1 MAQRMKTISFEKI
14 FNWMFTELRQ
24 HNQIFGIPSTKFY
37 KKEKSTSLEIFT
49 EKLDNPFGPAAGP
62 HTQLAQNIIASY
74 LVGGRFM
81 ELKTVQKLDNL
92 EIEKPCIDA
101 EDEGYNVEWS
111 QELSLEESYEEY
123 LRAWIIIHVLK
134 EVFGL
139 SRNNERGFIFNMSV
153 GYDLE
158 GIKTERMNKFIDE
171 LIDAKGTASFLKYK
185 NWLIDNLENVVL
197 PNSLLNSIDVSQLN
211 NKIEDVSPN
220 ISNSVTLST
229 MHGCPPQDIE
239 SIAKYLIKEKN
250 LHTYVKLNPT
260 LLGFDYVNDLL
271 QQLGYKYIK
280 LEKKS
285 FEHDLQFKDA
295 IPMLLRLKVLAKEH
309 QREFGVKLSNTLGVN
324 NTLKKLPGNDMYMS
338 GRSLFPL
345 TINLAYK
352 LASEFSGDLNI
363 SFSGGATVHNSLNIF
378 ETGIYPI
385 TLVTDLLKPGGYER
399 LYQIA
404 ERFED
409 SNLYSLQT
417 RKINLSKLKSLSEKS
432 IEDNS
437 YRKEKRETKSLK
449 IPSRLE
455 KFDCYAA
462 PCEVACP
469 IHQDVSKYI
478 RLIEEKRYNDAFAAI
493 IDKNPL
499 PHITGYICD
508 HQCMYKC
515 TRWDYD
521 DPLLIR
527 DLKREAAERAYD
539 NYINSNIKRINNL
552 KTKSKVGIIGGGPSG
567 LSAAY
572 FLARAGMNVTIFEK
586 TKKAGGVVRHSIPG
600 FRIPQEIIDK
610 DIELIKKFGVDFIFD
625 FDEDQSIQKLKDD
638 GFNYIYI
645 AIGADKT
652 KLFNL
657 NGDNKSI
664 FNAIEVLQKF
674 NRGEKLVLGKHVA
687 VIGGG
692 NSAMDSARAAVRCDN
707 VEKAFI
713 IYRRTKE
720 FMPADKEEFDAA
732 LKDGVVF
739 KELLLPVEF
748 NDKNLKCQKM
758 QLGDFD
764 KSGRRKV
771 IPIVAEYENI
781 VIDSVITAIG
791 EEVDYNYL
799 IKNGIAIDERKNIVI
814 NQNTNETSIENV
826 YIGGDAYRGPST
838 VVESIADGKKAAEA
852 ILKKEGIDFQTNI
865 LEKIQ
870 INNETWIAD
879 ALIQKGNITL
889 QNANDLNI
897 ESSRCLACDQVCN
910 KCVEVCPNRANI
922 AIAVNGLFKDKFQIL
937 HIDGMCNECGNCE
950 TFCPHQGAPYKNKI
964 TLFWNEEEFN
974 KSQNDGFYLFSL
986 DNHVINLKV
995 RINSLVEKISYN
1007 ITEKTFFFNN
1017 FSEENA
1023 THFKK
1028 VKSILIQVLEKYR
1041 FLLEENNAEWD
1052 KFQETRK

>member
-14 FNWMFTELRQ
+14 FNWMFTELRE
-24 HNQIFGIPSTKFY
+24 HDQIFGIPSTKFY

-62 HTQLAQNIIASY
+62 HTQLAQNIIVSY

-111 QELSLEESYEEY
+111 QELSLEESFDEY
-123 LRAWIIIHVLK
+123 LKSWVLLHLLK
-134 EVFGL
+134 EVLGL
-139 SRNNERGFIFNMSV
+139 SKNSERGFIFNMSV

-171 LIDAKGTASFLKYK
+171 LIDAKGTAPFQKYK
-185 NWLIDNLENVVL
+185 NWLIDNLENVVR
-197 PNSLLNSIDVSQLN
+197 PNSLLNAFDISQLK
-211 NKIEDVSPN
+211 NKIEDISPN

-229 MHGCPPQDIE
+229 MHGCPPHDIE
-239 SIAKYLIKEKN
+239 AIAKYLIKEKG
-250 LHTYVKLNPT
+250 LHTYIKLNPT
-260 LLGFDYVNDLL
+260 LLGFDFVNELL

-285 FEHDLQFKDA
+285 FEHDLQYKDA
-295 IPMLLRLKVLAKEH
+295 IPMIQRLKDFAKKY
-309 QREFGVKLSNTLGVN
+309 QKEFGVKLSNTLGVN
-324 NTLKKLPGNDMYMS
+324 NTLKKLPGNEMYMS

-345 TINLAYK
+345 TVNLAYK
-352 LASEFSGDLNI
+352 LASEFNGDLSI

-399 LYQIA
+399 LHQIA
-404 ERFED
+404 KRFED
-409 SNLYSLQT
+409 SNLHSLQT
-417 RKINLSKLKSLSEKS
+417 RKINLSKLKSISEKS
-432 IEDNS
+432 IEDNF

-449 IPSRLE
+449 IPSKLE
-455 KFDCYAA
+455 KFDCYVA

-469 IHQDVSKYI
+469 IHQNVSKYI
-478 RLIEEKRYNDAFAAI
+478 RLIEEKRYDDAFATI
-493 IDKNPL
+493 IEKNPL

-527 DLKREAAERAYD
+527 DLKRKAAERAYD
-539 NYINSNIKRINNL
+539 EFINSRIERLNNL
-552 KTKSKVGIIGGGPSG
+552 KIERLKDLKIKNKVGIIGGGPSG

-572 FLARAGMNVTIFEK
+572 FLARAGMDVTIFEK
-586 TKKAGGVVRHSIPG
+586 TEKAGGVVRHSIPG

-610 DIELIKKFGVDFIFD
+610 DIDLIKTFGVDFVFD
-625 FDEDQSIQKLKDD
+625 FDEDNSIQKLKDD

-645 AIGADKT
+645 AIGAGKT
-652 KLFNL
+652 KHFNL
-657 NGDNKSI
+657 NGENKSI

-674 NRGEKLVLGKHVA
+674 NRGEKLVLSKHVA

-692 NSAMDSARAAVRCDN
+692 NSAMDSARAALRWEG
-707 VEKAFI
+707 VEKVYI

-720 FMPADKEEFDAA
+720 FMPADKEEFVAA
-732 LKDGVVF
+732 LSDGVIF

-758 QLGDFD
+758 QLSDFD
-764 KSGRRKV
+764 ENSRRKV
-771 IPIVAEYENI
+771 IPIVDEYKEI
-781 VIDSVITAIG
+781 EIDSVITAIG

-799 IKNGIAIDERKNIVI
+799 IKNGIVVDERKNIVI
-814 NQNTNETSIENV
+814 NQDTNETSIENV

-870 INNETWIAD
+870 INNQTWIAD
-879 ALIQKGNITL
+879 ALIQKGNITR
-889 QNANDLNI
+889 QNTNDLNI

-922 AIAVNGLFKDKFQIL
+922 AISVNGKFKDKFQIL

-950 TFCPHQGAPYKNKI
+950 TFCPHQGAPYKDKL
-964 TLFWNEEEFN
+964 TLFWNEDEFN
-974 KSQNDGFYLFSL
+974 RSQNDGFYLQVKENNIYQFKIRFKSQTEL
-986 DNHVINLKV
+986 VSVNVIDTP
-995 RINSLVEKISYN
+995 SASYHQD
-1007 ITEKTFFFNN
+1007 E
-1017 FSEENA
+1017 
-1023 THFKK
+1023 
-1028 VKSILIQVLEKYR
+1028 VKSIDDVKLQSIIHQVIKEYR
-1041 FLLEENNAEWD
+1041 YLL
-1052 KFQETRK
+1052 

>member
-14 FNWMFTELRQ
+14 FNWMFTELRE
-24 HNQIFGIPSTKFY
+24 HDQIFGIPSTKFL
-37 KKEKSTSLEIFT
+37 KKENPASLEIFD
-49 EKLDNPFGPAAGP
+49 EKLEYPLGPAAGP
-62 HTQLAQNIIASY
+62 HTQLAQNIIVSY

-92 EIEKPCIDA
+92 GIEKPCIDA

-111 QELSLEESYEEY
+111 QELSLEESFDEY
-123 LRAWIIIHVLK
+123 LKSWVLLHLLK
-134 EVFGL
+134 EVLGL
-139 SRNNERGFIFNMSV
+139 SKNSERGFIFNMSV

-158 GIKTERMNKFIDE
+158 GIKTERMDKFIDN
-171 LIDAKGTASFLKYK
+171 LIDAKNSISFQKYK
-185 NWLIDNLENVVL
+185 NWLIDNLENVVRL
-197 PNSLLNSIDVSQLN
+197 NSLLNAFDISQLKS
-211 NKIEDVSPN
+211 KIEDISPN

-250 LHTYVKLNPT
+250 LHTYIKLNPT

-271 QQLGYKYIK
+271 HKLGYKYIK

-285 FEHDLQFKDA
+285 FEHDLQYKDA
-295 IPMLLRLKVLAKEH
+295 IPMIQRLKDFAKKY
-309 QREFGVKLSNTLGVN
+309 QKEFGVKLSNTLGVN
-324 NTLKKLPGNDMYMS
+324 NTLKKLPGNEMYMS

-345 TINLAYK
+345 TINLAYR
-352 LASEFSGDLNI
+352 LASEFNGDLSI

-399 LYQIA
+399 LHQIA

-449 IPSRLE
+449 IPSKLE
-455 KFDCYAA
+455 KFDCYVA

-469 IHQDVSKYI
+469 IHQDVSNYI
-478 RLIEEKRYNDAFAAI
+478 RLIEEKRYDDAFETI

-539 NYINSNIKRINNL
+539 DFINSRIERSKDL
-552 KTKSKVGIIGGGPSG
+552 KIKSKVGIIGGGPSG

-610 DIELIKKFGVDFIFD
+610 DIDLIKTFGVDFVFG
-625 FDEDQSIQKLKDD
+625 FNENSSIQKLKDE

-645 AIGADKT
+645 AIGAGKSKEF
-652 KLFNL
+652 KLSGGSEN
-657 NGDNKSI
+657 I
-664 FNAIEVLQKF
+664 FNAIDILQKF

-692 NSAMDSARAAVRCDN
+692 NSAMDGARAALRCDN
-707 VEKAFI
+707 VEKVFI

-720 FMPADKEEFDAA
+720 FMPADKEEFVAA
-732 LKDGVVF
+732 LSDGVVF

-764 KSGRRKV
+764 ENSRRKV
-771 IPIVAEYENI
+771 IPIVDEYEEI
-781 VIDSVITAIG
+781 EIDSVITAIG
-791 EEVDYNYL
+791 EEVDYAFL
-799 IKNGIAIDERKNIVI
+799 IKNEIAIDERKNIVI
-814 NQNTNETSIENV
+814 NRKTNETSIENV

-852 ILKKEGIDFQTNI
+852 ILKKEGIEIQSNKF
-865 LEKIQ
+865 ESIQ
-870 INNETWIAD
+870 INNQTWITD

-889 QNANDLNI
+889 QNISDLNI
-897 ESSRCLACDQVCN
+897 EASRCLACDQVCN

-922 AIAVNGLFKDKFQIL
+922 AITVNGNFKDKFQIL

-950 TFCPHQGAPYKNKI
+950 TFCPHQGSPYKDKF
-964 TLFWNEEEFN
+964 TLFWNKEEFE
-974 KSQNDGFYLFSL
+974 KSSNDGLYLSFTKNNSRTFKVRFESKIGLLTTHLLDGSISLSLNNDIDSVDYNKLHSLVKKVVKEHPYLF
-986 DNHVINLKV
+986 
-995 RINSLVEKISYN
+995 
-1007 ITEKTFFFNN
+1007 
-1017 FSEENA
+1017 
-1023 THFKK
+1023 
-1028 VKSILIQVLEKYR
+1028 
-1041 FLLEENNAEWD
+1041 
-1052 KFQETRK
+1052 

>member
-1 MAQRMKTISFEKI
+1 MAQRMKTISFAKLI
-14 FNWMFTELRQ
+14 NWIFTELKE
-24 HNQIFGIPSTKFY
+24 HDQIFGIPSTKFF
-37 KKEKSTSLEIFT
+37 KKEKPTSLEIFT

-62 HTQLAQNIIASY
+62 HTQLAQNIIVSY

-111 QELSLEESYEEY
+111 QELSLEESFDEY
-123 LRAWIIIHVLK
+123 LKSWILLHLLK
-134 EVFGL
+134 EILGL
-139 SRNNERGFIFNMSV
+139 SKDLEGGFIFNMSV
-153 GYDLE
+153 GYDLD
-158 GIKTERMNKFIDE
+158 GIKTDRMNK
-171 LIDAKGTASFLKYK
+171 LIDNLINANKSVSFEQYK
-185 NWLIDNLENVVL
+185 NWLIDNLENVVR
-197 PNSLLNSIDVSQLN
+197 PNTLVNSIDVSQLK
-211 NKIEDVSPN
+211 NKIEDISPN
-220 ISNSVTLST
+220 ILNSVTLST
-229 MHGCPPQDIE
+229 MHGCPPQEIE
-239 SIAKYLIKEKN
+239 SIAKYLIKEKG
-250 LHTYVKLNPT
+250 LHTYIKLNPT

-285 FEHDLQFKDA
+285 FEHDLQFEDA
-295 IPMLLRLKVLAKEH
+295 IPMIQRLKVFANEH
-309 QREFGVKLSNTLGVN
+309 QKEFGVKLSNTLGVN
-324 NTLKKLPGNDMYMS
+324 NTSKKLPGNDMYMS

-352 LASEFSGDLNI
+352 LASEFNGDLNI
-363 SFSGGATVHNSLNIF
+363 SFSGGATVYNSLNIF

-399 LYQIA
+399 LHQIA
-404 ERFED
+404 KKFED
-409 SNLYSLQT
+409 SNLHSSQAK
-417 RKINLSKLKSLSEKS
+417 KINLSKLKSLSEKS
-432 IEDNS
+432 IENNS
-437 YRKEKRETKSLK
+437 YRKEKRETTSLK
-449 IPSRLE
+449 ISSKLE
-455 KFDCYAA
+455 KFDCYVA

-478 RLIEEKRYNDAFAAI
+478 RLIEEKRYDDAFATI
-493 IDKNPL
+493 IEKNPL

-527 DLKREAAERAYD
+527 DLKREAAERAFD
-539 NYINSNIKRINNL
+539 DFINSRIERSKDFKIKN
-552 KTKSKVGIIGGGPSG
+552 KVGIIGGGPSG

-572 FLARAGMNVTIFEK
+572 FLTRAGMNVTIFEK

-610 DIELIKKFGVDFIFD
+610 DIELIKTFGVDFVFD
-625 FDEDQSIQKLKDD
+625 FDEDHSIQKLKDD

-645 AIGADKT
+645 AIGAGKT
-652 KLFNL
+652 KHFNL

-692 NSAMDSARAAVRCDN
+692 NSAMDGARAALRCKG
-707 VEKAFI
+707 VEKVYI

-720 FMPADKEEFDAA
+720 FMPADKEEFVAA
-732 LKDGVVF
+732 LSDGVIF

-758 QLGDFD
+758 QLSDFEEN
-764 KSGRRKV
+764 GRRKV
-771 IPIVAEYENI
+771 IPIVDEYKEI
-781 VIDSVITAIG
+781 EIDSVITAIG

-799 IKNGIAIDERKNIVI
+799 IKNGIVVDERKNIVI
-814 NQNTNETSIENV
+814 NQDTNETSIENV

-870 INNETWIAD
+870 INNQTWITD
-879 ALIQKGNITL
+879 AIIQKGNITL
-889 QNANDLNI
+889 QNTTDLNI
-897 ESSRCLACDQVCN
+897 EASRCIACDQVCN
-910 KCVEVCPNRANI
+910 KCIEVCPNRANI
-922 AIAVNGLFKDKFQIL
+922 AITVNGNFKDKFQIL

-950 TFCPHQGAPYKNKI
+950 TFCPHQGAPYKDKI
-964 TLFWNEEEFN
+964 TLFMNEEEFN
-974 KSQNDGFYLFSL
+974 KSQNDGFYLQA
-986 DNHVINLKV
+986 K
-995 RINSLVEKISYN
+995 
-1007 ITEKTFFFNN
+1007 
-1017 FSEENA
+1017 
-1023 THFKK
+1023 
-1028 VKSILIQVLEKYR
+1028 
-1041 FLLEENNAEWD
+1041 ENNNYQFKIRFNSQIKQLAVNLLKHPISISKNTEPIPID
-1052 KFQETRK
+1052 LTKYKSLIKQVVKDYHYIL